1 MADVSY
7 IDVTSLDVVPDGVQ
21 NDDVLLL
28 VRSNADGTKTC
39 YRVPGTKFKGDA
51 GRSAYDVAKE
61 QGYTGTLADWEA
73 QVAKVSRFNVSYDA
87 DTGEIVFRQ

>member
-1 MADVSY
+1 MADISY
-7 IDVTSLDVVPDGVQ
+7 IDVTSLAVVPDGVQ

-39 YRVPGTKFKGDA
+39 YRVPGSKFKGDA

>member
-1 MADVSY
+1 MADISY

-21 NDDVLLL
+21 NDDVLLI
-28 VRSNADGTKTC
+28 VRSNSDGTKTC
-39 YRVPGTKFKGDA
+39 YRVPGSKFKGDD

>member
-1 MADVSY
+1 MAEVSY

-39 YRVPGTKFKGDA
+39 YRVPGSKLRATL
-51 GRSAYDVAKE
+51 DVAPMMWPRSKVLRAR
-61 QGYTGTLADWEA
+61 YRTGRHRW
-73 QVAKVSRFNVSYDA
+73 R
-87 DTGEIVFRQ
+87 R

>member
-39 YRVPGTKFKGDA
+39 YRVPG
-51 GRSAYDVAKE
+51 V
-61 QGYTGTLADWEA
+61 
-73 QVAKVSRFNVSYDA
+73 
-87 DTGEIVFRQ
+87 

>member
-28 VRSNADGTKTC
+28 VRSMLMARRRAIVCQARNLKATL
-39 YRVPGTKFKGDA
+39 
-51 GRSAYDVAKE
+51 DVAP
-61 QGYTGTLADWEA
+61 TM
-73 QVAKVSRFNVSYDA
+73 
-87 DTGEIVFRQ
+87 